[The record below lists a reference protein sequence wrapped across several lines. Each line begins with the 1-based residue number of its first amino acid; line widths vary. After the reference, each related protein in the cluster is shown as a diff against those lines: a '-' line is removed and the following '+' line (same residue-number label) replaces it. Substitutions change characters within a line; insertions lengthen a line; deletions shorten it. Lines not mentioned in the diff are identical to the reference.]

1 MLLFVVGIAVGFIA
15 GLGLGL
21 SLKMPRG
28 RRSRRSGRVPVVR
41 PIDLPMQAIDAV
53 CPNCGAH
60 HVRHPAQREMRCG
73 PCVAKAFDA
82 ILAADAREQAEWT
95 ESRDDDRPRL
105 VKLR

>member
-15 GLGLGL
+15 GLGTAGLGL
-21 SLKMPRG
+21 SLKMPKG
-28 RRSRRSGRVPVVR
+28 RRSGRVPVVR

-82 ILAADAREQAEWT
+82 ILAADAREQAEWV
-95 ESRDDDRPRL
+95 ESRDDDRLRL